1 MLWQAWPY
9 QALSAISKTKIAEGH
24 GLSLQLP
31 SQLVQCCNICQWK
44 VSENQGI
51 REDQQHQHSSKMS
64 RLKSHRG
71 LSSLCR
77 CQCAKHAAQ
86 TSFVAW
92 AFLPE
97 IRHLMAKHLL
107 LLLEIPMADE
117 LVSTSISTMKP
128 QKGMKRVPS
137 WQCPFTGTVGSK
149 FLPASDTI
157 CEVLSNCVWY
167 RATHQVFSR
176 DAVNSRPTV
185 RRVFAFSSAERLEKA
200 MEREGECYHI
210 TAEDFDS
217 LLVSIQV
224 IQCEVQCVSILNQ
237 IHAEYCTLLLKH
249 QHEP

>member
-1 MLWQAWPY
+1 
-9 QALSAISKTKIAEGH
+9 
-24 GLSLQLP
+24 
-31 SQLVQCCNICQWK
+31 
-44 VSENQGI
+44 
-51 REDQQHQHSSKMS
+51 MS
-64 RLKSHRG
+64 RLKSHQG

-128 QKGMKRVPS
+128 QKGMKRMPS

-157 CEVLSNCVWY
+157 CEVLSNCVWH
-167 RATHQVFSR
+167 RATHQVFSH

-185 RRVFAFSSAERLEKA
+185 RRVLAFSSAERLEKA
-200 MEREGECYHI
+200 IERERVPHYTGR
-210 TAEDFDS
+210 FRFS
-217 LLVSIQV
+217 M
-224 IQCEVQCVSILNQ
+224 ILCLFQLKSFYAKCSDLFNGP
-237 IHAEYCTLLLKH
+237 CKRLTLTGGVCGL
-249 QHEP
+249 

>member
-1 MLWQAWPY
+1 MLPRRP
-9 QALSAISKTKIAEGH
+9 
-24 GLSLQLP
+24 LSLEPFFLKLDTWWR
-31 SQLVQCCNICQWK
+31 SI
-44 VSENQGI
+44 
-51 REDQQHQHSSKMS
+51 SS
-64 RLKSHRG
+64 
-71 LSSLCR
+71 
-77 CQCAKHAAQ
+77 
-86 TSFVAW
+86 FW
-92 AFLPE
+92 
-97 IRHLMAKHLL
+97 
-107 LLLEIPMADE
+107 PMADE

-167 RATHQVFSR
+167 RAIFSR

-200 MEREGECYHI
+200 MEGEGECYHI

-224 IQCEVQCVSILNQ
+224 FQCEVQCVSILNQ

>member
-1 MLWQAWPY
+1 MLPRRAY
-9 QALSAISKTKIAEGH
+9 
-24 GLSLQLP
+24 
-31 SQLVQCCNICQWK
+31 
-44 VSENQGI
+44 
-51 REDQQHQHSSKMS
+51 
-64 RLKSHRG
+64 
-71 LSSLCR
+71 
-77 CQCAKHAAQ
+77 
-86 TSFVAW
+86 W

-128 QKGMKRVPS
+128 QKGMKRMPS

-157 CEVLSNCVWY
+157 CEVLSNCAWY

-200 MEREGECYHI
+200 MERGRMLSHYSGRFRFFACFNSSHSMRSAECFHPKSNSCRILHI
-210 TAEDFDS
+210 ASEAPTRTIATRSRNASVVLQPWMSVTPAHSMHMFGFSNRKD
-217 LLVSIQV
+217 LLWQRQSPL
-224 IQCEVQCVSILNQ
+224 E
-237 IHAEYCTLLLKH
+237 
-249 QHEP
+249 